1 MVTRNFKNMLKT
13 VLASASSALVSYGST
28 VVDAGGELYYL
39 TQVFSGFP
47 YSFTTTPVTDL
58 SSAGICIGSGVH
70 SDYETSD
77 NWSNLRR
84 SITSGVNLSLTT
96 TKIGTDNFGAP
107 YVDYKITVTNT
118 GDAPLTIREVGYRQK
133 VKARRYIGDSI
144 REIICLMDY
153 TVLDTPMVIQAG
165 DAGVL
170 HYRLQSFAE
179 QTKAGVKLVSFSFG
193 TDEEVAAMID
203 AARNGD
209 IDLQADGGWA
219 VGDKRRIHMNAW
231 TGGNNTAHVAED
243 LDIAISEFGDYNN
256 CGCLFQ
262 FDFVNAPSD
271 TQRMNS
277 SNTTVGGYGAT
288 EMYTT
293 TLPAMVEALPEWL
306 KSRLK
311 TFSVLV
317 GAGNQSTEIETVGNN
332 KLALRSEMEVLGT
345 SSHSAPGEGSLIK
358 LYLFGYLSR
367 VKYIGPNYTNADY
380 KNWCFRSPYIENST
394 QYGGIRS
401 GSASNTFNPVFQ
413 AYDATSKRC
422 IIPFGCI

>member
-1 MVTRNFKNMLKT
+1 MVTRNFKTLLKMMLTASGTIASNGPT
-13 VLASASSALVSYGST
+13 VIDNTGEIFYLMHNFSY
-28 VVDAGGELYYL
+28 
-39 TQVFSGFP
+39 FP
-47 YSFTTTPVTDL
+47 YSVATSAVL
-58 SSAGICIGSGVH
+58 NLNAGIYVGSGVH
-70 SDYETSD
+70 PDYAT
-77 NWSNLRR
+77 N
-84 SITSGVNLSLTT
+84 
-96 TKIGTDNFGAP
+96 DNFANLAQQIFSGANLNVTTVSVGQDEFAAP

-118 GDAPLTIREVGYRQK
+118 GSEELTICEVGYAQRLK
-133 VKARRYIGDSI
+133 GKRHSKAIVSDI
-144 REIICLMDY
+144 VCLLDY
-153 TVLDTPMVIQAG
+153 TVLDTPLVIQAG
-165 DAGVL
+165 DAGVI
-170 HYRLQSFAE
+170 HYRLQTFAE
-179 QTKAGVKLVSFSFG
+179 RTKAGVKLVSFSFG
-193 TDEEVAAMID
+193 TDEEIAAMID

-209 IDLQADGGWA
+209 IDLQADAGWA
-219 VGDKRRIHMNAW
+219 VGDKRTIHMNAW

-332 KLALRSEMEVLGT
+332 KLALRSQVEVTGNP
-345 SSHSAPGEGSLIK
+345 SRSAPGEGTQIT
-358 LYLFGYLSR
+358 LYSFGIHSM
-367 VKYIGPNYTNADY
+367 VKYIGPNYTNSDY

>member
-1 MVTRNFKNMLKT
+1 MVTRNFKTILKMILVASNTTASNGPT
-13 VLASASSALVSYGST
+13 VIDNTGEIFYLMHNFSY
-28 VVDAGGELYYL
+28 
-39 TQVFSGFP
+39 FP
-47 YSFTTTPVTDL
+47 YTVATSAVLDWG
-58 SSAGICIGSGVH
+58 AGICVGSGVH
-70 SDYETSD
+70 PDYAT
-77 NWSNLRR
+77 N
-84 SITSGVNLSLTT
+84 
-96 TKIGTDNFGAP
+96 DNFANLAQQIYSDANLNVTTIAVGQDEFAAP
-107 YVDYKITVTNT
+107 YVDYRITVTNT
-118 GDAPLTIREVGYRQK
+118 GNAPLTIREVGYRQTVRGK
-133 VKARRYIGDSI
+133 RYSNANPSNVV
-144 REIICLMDY
+144 CLLDY
-153 TVLDTPMVIQAG
+153 TVLDTPLIIQAG
-165 DAGVL
+165 DAGII
-170 HYRLQSFAE
+170 HYRLQTFAE
-179 QTKAGVKLVSFSFG
+179 RTKAGVKLVSFSFG
-193 TDEEVAAMID
+193 TDEEIAAMID

-219 VGDKRRIHMNAW
+219 VGDKRTINMDAW

-332 KLALRSEMEVLGT
+332 KLALRSQVEVTGNSSGT
-345 SSHSAPGEGSLIK
+345 APGEGTQQIT
-358 LYLFGYLSR
+358 LYSFGRHSM
-367 VKYIGPNYTNADY
+367 VKYIGPTYVNTDNKD
-380 KNWCFRSPYIENST
+380 WCFRSPYIGNST
-394 QYGGIRS
+394 RYAGIRS
-401 GSASNTFNPVFQ
+401 GSSTNTFEPTLQN
-413 AYDATSKRC
+413 YDATSKMR